1 MHFRSLTLLGFL
13 VAALRLSAQTPE
25 WIWGNAAAD
34 KEIRHFRKPFT
45 VPAGIQR
52 AILTVA
58 ADNGAEVRL
67 NGKIV
72 AKNNSWQR
80 PTIAALNALAAGPAS
95 LEVTA
100 RNDDSAAGLLVK
112 LEMVQADNK
121 LTTIVSDANWQTSSD
136 QTKWVAAK
144 SLGAVGIAPW
154 GDVLTAATA
163 APAESL
169 QVAEGF
175 KVELLRS
182 AQPEEGSWVA
192 MTVDPKGRLIVS
204 PQGGEP
210 MERITLDAAGH
221 VAKVETIDLP
231 ITGAMGLLCAF
242 DSLYVNGRG
251 PDGYHLY
258 RVRDTDGDDR
268 YDKVELLRKWNGSGG
283 GDGEHGAHG
292 IVKGADNHL
301 YIVCGNF
308 VDVPADLAPTS
319 RVKNYRDDLVLP
331 RMEDGNGFG
340 AGRKPPGGY
349 VLRVD
354 KDGKDAE
361 LFAAGQRNTYD
372 IAFNTDG
379 ELFGF
384 DSDMEWDWGSPWYR
398 PTRVYHIV
406 SGGDQG
412 FREGS
417 AKYPE
422 YYYDSLPPVV
432 NIGIGSPTGVRFG
445 TGAKFPVKYQ
455 KAMFIMDWSYG
466 RILAVHLQETNST
479 YTGTFETFVKGK
491 PLNVTDLEVGPDGAL
506 YFTTGGRGT
515 QAGLYRV
522 SYIGSERTET
532 PNVQTMQFTKAQEAR
547 QLRHQLEEF
556 HTKPMGTN
564 RALVGSGLRSSDRFI
579 RYAARLALEST
590 PPAEWRPRA
599 LQENSS
605 RPAFLAFLALAR
617 AGEKADQLALLKALG
632 NWPMDQLNDEGKLNK
647 LRVIEVSFA
656 RWGIPD
662 EIRTNAI
669 AKLDKQFPAKTW
681 PLNRELSQI
690 LIALDAPG
698 IVAKVLDLR
707 DAAETQEEQ
716 LHYQAAL
723 RKAKSGWSLDDR
735 KRYFA
740 WFHRPPQQNGGPT
753 YPAGGNYFISRS
765 VKHPDFFVKW
775 FQDVGLE
782 AGNGASLDNFLKNL
796 RKEVV
801 TGLSDNEKGELA
813 AVIAGQEPVPVKAPA
828 RKRDFVKDWKTDDLL
843 PALADVTHG
852 RNFAR
857 GKEAFEAAQCAVC
870 HQFNGQGGAIGPDLT
885 GVGTRYAPVD
895 VLKSVTEPSVVI
907 SEQYQAMTFALKNG
921 EEVTGRLLEDAPD
934 KFVVLTDPLKGG
946 KTELKKADVKSK
958 EASKISPMPEGL
970 VNNFTKDE
978 ILDLL
983 AYLLSNG
990 KADAA
995 AFKN

>member
-1 MHFRSLTLLGFL
+1 MQFRTLALIGLF
-13 VAALRLSAQTPE
+13 VAAFRLIAQTPE
-25 WIWGNAAAD
+25 WIWGDTAKD
-34 KEIRHFRKPFT
+34 REIRHFRKSFT
-45 VPAGIQR
+45 MPVGAQR

-58 ADNGAEVRL
+58 ADNAAEVRL
-67 NGKIV
+67 NGKVV
-72 AKNNSWQR
+72 AKNGSWER
-80 PTIAALNALAAGPAS
+80 PTTVKLDGLNAGPAT

-100 RNDDSAAGLLVK
+100 RNDDSAAGLLLK
-112 LEMVQADNK
+112 LQIIKAGNQRES
-121 LTTIVSDANWQTSSD
+121 IVSDATWQTSDD
-136 QTKWVAAK
+136 QTRWVGAK
-144 SLGAVGIAPW
+144 SLGAVGVSPW
-154 GDVLTAATA
+154 GDVLKSATA
-163 APAESL
+163 TPAESL

-182 AQPEEGSWVA
+182 AQPNEGSWVA

-204 PQGGEP
+204 PQGEEP
-210 MERITLDAAGH
+210 MERITLDATGH
-221 VAKVETIDLP
+221 IAKVETIDLP
-231 ITGAMGLLCAF
+231 ISGAMGLLYAF
-242 DSLYVNGRG
+242 DGLYVNGRG
-251 PDGYHLY
+251 PEGYHLY

-268 YDKVELLRKWNGSGG
+268 YDKVELLRKWNG

-292 IVKGADNHL
+292 IVKGPDDHL

-308 VDVPADLAPTS
+308 VDVPGDLAPTS
-319 RVKNYRDDLVLP
+319 RVKNYADDLVLP

-340 AGRKPPGGY
+340 AGRKPPGGF

-354 KDGKDAE
+354 KEGKDAE

-372 IAFNTDG
+372 IGFNPDG

-398 PTRVYHIV
+398 PIRVYHIV

-422 YYYDSLPPVV
+422 YYNDSLPAAV
-432 NIGIGSPTGVRFG
+432 NVGIGSPTGVKFG
-445 TGAKFPVKYQ
+445 TGARFPAKYQ
-455 KAMFIMDWSYG
+455 KAFFVMDWSYG

-491 PLNVTDLEVGPDGAL
+491 PLNVTDLEIGPDGAL

-522 SYIGSERTET
+522 SYVGAERTEPANLHT
-532 PNVQTMQFTKAQEAR
+532 LEVTKAQAAR
-547 QLRHQLEEF
+547 RQRHQLEEF
-556 HTKPMGTN
+556 QTRPVGTN
-564 RALVGSGLRSSDRFI
+564 FAAIGAGLRSPDRFI
-579 RYAARLALEST
+579 RNAARLALEAT
-590 PPAEWRPRA
+590 PVTQWRA
-599 LQENSS
+599 VAMHETSV
-605 RPAFLAFLALAR
+605 RPALGAFLALAR
-617 AGEKADQLALLKALG
+617 VGEKADQVPLLQALG
-632 NWPMDQLNDEGKLNK
+632 HWPLGKLSDESKLNK

-669 AKLDKQFPAKTW
+669 AKLDRQFPANTW
-681 PLNRELSQI
+681 PLNRELSQ
-690 LIALDAPG
+690 LLVALDAPG
-698 IVAKVLDLR
+698 IVPKILDLR

-716 LHYQAAL
+716 LHYQAVL
-723 RKAKSGWSLDDR
+723 RKAKSGWTIDDR

-740 WFHRPPQQNGGPT
+740 WFNRPQQQD
-753 YPAGGNYFISRS
+753 GGNEYIRRS
-765 VKHPDFFVKW
+765 VKHPDYFVKW
-775 FQDVGLE
+775 FKDVGLE

-796 RKEVV
+796 RKEAVAS
-801 TGLSDNEKGELA
+801 LSDNEKGELA
-813 AVIAGQEPVPVKAPA
+813 AVIAGQEKVPAKASVK
-828 RKRDFVKDWKTDDLL
+828 KRDFVKDWKTDDLL
-843 PALADVTHG
+843 PALANVSHG

-857 GKEAFEAAQCAVC
+857 GKEAFEAAQCVAC
-870 HQFNGQGGAIGPDLT
+870 HQFNGQGGAVGPDLT
-885 GVGTRYAPVD
+885 GVGTRYAPAD
-895 VLKSVTEPSVVI
+895 VLKSVTEPSAVI
-907 SEQYQAMTFALKNG
+907 SEQYQAMTFTLKDG

-934 KFVVLTDPLKGG
+934 KYVVLTDPLKGG
-946 KTELKKADVKSK
+946 KTELKKSDVKSK

-983 AYLLSNG
+983 AYLLNNG
-990 KADAA
+990 KADAS